1 MLTRTLLLGLLLV
14 HLTSCFGQ
22 VAPQTFS
29 GKVVAIK
36 DGDTIEVLYA
46 GKAIRVRLA
55 HVDCPE
61 KGQPYGSRAKEYAS
75 DLCYSRVVKVVHTDK
90 PDRFGRIIAEVFID
104 GRCLNK
110 ELVRVGLAWHFV
122 KYSSDAGYARL
133 EKDARSRRVGLWS
146 DTHVVAPWDWRK
158 GVR

>member
-75 DLCYSRVVKVVHTDK
+75 DLCYSRCKL
-90 PDRFGRIIAEVFID
+90 PQ
-104 GRCLNK
+104 
-110 ELVRVGLAWHFV
+110 
-122 KYSSDAGYARL
+122 SSAIHY
-133 EKDARSRRVGLWS
+133 
-146 DTHVVAPWDWRK
+146 WR
-158 GVR
+158 